1 MQRQIVCVTPACIYV
16 SETHLISPHFISIQ
30 SMPVTAVGVVPEKEL
45 TGAALLP
52 FLILIL
58 ILIRNTL
65 SLPQIFFSRASLYLS
80 TILFVSLSFI
90 ALYCLISF
98 LVKPVLYLSLSIST
112 HS

>member
-52 FLILIL
+52 FLIL

>member
-1 MQRQIVCVTPACIYV
+1 MQRQIVCVTSACIYV

-52 FLILIL
+52 FLIL